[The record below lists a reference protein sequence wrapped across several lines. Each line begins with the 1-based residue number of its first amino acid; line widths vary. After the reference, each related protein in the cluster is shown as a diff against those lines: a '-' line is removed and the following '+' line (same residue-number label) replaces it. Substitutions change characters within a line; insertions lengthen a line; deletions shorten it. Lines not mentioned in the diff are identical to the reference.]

1 MDHNFLVILLKFAE
15 LGLKI
20 KATTTKGKMG
30 LKGWQC
36 CMGCM
41 GCKGG
46 RGSKGCK
53 GCMASKGHHGCKD
66 CLGCQGCQGCQ
77 GCEGCIF
84 LTKWSLNAPS
94 KTTRLERIKV
104 SEPEKSVFRFPVF
117 RSRAELDRDRSAA
130 ADFESFSEPSMKINL
145 ITLKL

>member
-1 MDHNFLVILLKFAE
+1 MAKRTAWAA
-15 LGLKI
+15 
-20 KATTTKGKMG
+20 KAA
-30 LKGWQC
+30 
-36 CMGCM
+36 
-41 GCKGG
+41 
-46 RGSKGCK
+46 R
-53 GCMASKGHHGCKD
+53 AAF
-66 CLGCQGCQGCQ
+66 
-77 GCEGCIF
+77 F

-117 RSRAELDRDRSAA
+117 RSGAELDRDRSAA